1 MSKTRGLGRG
11 LESLI
16 PTQIDAAHD
25 PTAQTDQQVS
35 RTQNVFI
42 SDVKPNPEQPR
53 KKFRE
58 QELNDLIS
66 SIRVHGVLQPI
77 IVTQAAVGYTLVAG
91 ERRLRAARRVG
102 LKQIPAIIRSINDQ
116 ARLEVALIENL
127 QRDDLTPL
135 ELATALVKLNQQ
147 FNQSFEV
154 IAERLGKAPSTLTN
168 TARLLNL
175 PTSAKHALEQE
186 RISEGH
192 ARQILA
198 LGGNPKAQQSL
209 LDNIVRHGW
218 SVRRAEQFVVNVKRG
233 GIATSRASRSAFS
246 ETYETKQLGRILK
259 TKVVIQPMARGGR
272 LIIAYKNVKDLTRIT
287 KRLSAD

>member
-1 MSKTRGLGRG
+1 MSKAKGLGRG

-42 SDVKPNPEQPR
+42 SDIKPNPEQPR
-53 KKFRE
+53 RRFRE
-58 QELNDLIS
+58 QELNDLIA
-66 SIRVHGVLQPI
+66 SIKVHGVLQPI
-77 IVTQAAVGYTLVAG
+77 IVTHAAVGYTLVAG
-91 ERRLRAARRVG
+91 ERRLRAAQAVG
-102 LKQIPAIIRSINDQ
+102 LKQIPAVIRSITDQ

-154 IAERLGKAPSTLTN
+154 IAQRLGKAPSTLTN

-175 PTSAKHALEQE
+175 PTPAKQALE
-186 RISEGH
+186 RGSISEGH
-192 ARQILA
+192 SRQILA
-198 LGGNPKAQQSL
+198 LDAQPKLQQTL

-218 SVRRAEQFVVNVKRG
+218 SVRRAEQFVVNLKRG
-233 GIATSRASRSAFS
+233 GISNTQASRSAFS
-246 ETYETKQLGRILK
+246 ETDDTKQLGRVLK

-272 LIIAYKNVKDLTRIT
+272 LIITYKNAKDLTRIT
-287 KRLSAD
+287 KRLSGD